1 LLFNGLKSLVF
12 KWQYLKKPISLGD
25 YAAKQ
30 RHLSV
35 SLLVDNFKSVNRVYW
50 YITHHYRRYNEQYN

>member
-1 LLFNGLKSLVF
+1 MAI
-12 KWQYLKKPISLGD
+12 LKKTISLGD

-30 RHLSV
+30 HHLSV

-50 YITHHYRRYNEQYN
+50 YITHHYRRYNEKYN